1 MPVQDLTPQLRTRL
15 SRVERAVG
23 WFVMLATV
31 LLLAG
36 FGYYLYH
43 TAQRKGWFLIKLK
56 YHTFVESAAGLHLG
70 DPIMLMGFPA
80 GQITK
85 IEAMPPFS
93 TWGKVYVEFIV
104 YEPYYGY
111 LWTDSDVKVVATGF
125 LGSRALEL
133 TPGGTGTRT
142 NIVLHASYKVEKGAV
157 LGVWDNQASNYVTYL
172 PNSKGYSFDPAIES
186 PPVTERLE
194 ALANDARLAL
204 PGILDLT
211 NKVAAI
217 LTNVA
222 QATSRAN
229 AILAQTQPV
238 LTNVHVISALLTNG
252 PGALGEWA
260 IPTNINNQ
268 IQQTLLSANTTLG
281 TANVT
286 LATANTNLAVLGN
299 GLSMT
304 LENVANITSNLN
316 QQVQTNDQIL
326 SQISTA
332 IVNADNLVQGLKRH
346 WLLRSAFKTNLT
358 NAPPANLPDPGGRN
372 APPRY
377 PTPEAGPKTG
387 KRLP

>member
-56 YHTFVESAAGLHLG
+56 YHTFVESAAGLHVG
-70 DPIMLMGFPA
+70 DAVMLMGFEV
-80 GQITK
+80 GQIAK

-104 YEPYYGY
+104 REPYYGY
-111 LWTDSDVKVVATGF
+111 IWTDSDVKVVATGF
-125 LGSRALEL
+125 LGNRALEL
-133 TPGGTGTRT
+133 TPGGSGTRT
-142 NIVLHASYKVEKGAV
+142 NVVLHASYSVEKGKV
-157 LGVWDNQASNYVTYL
+157 LGVWDSQASNYVAY
-172 PNSKGYSFDPAIES
+172 PQNSKGYGFAPASEA

-194 ALANDARLAL
+194 ALANEARLAL

-211 NKVAAI
+211 NKVAAL
-217 LTNVA
+217 LTNVTQATLRADSLLA
-222 QATSRAN
+222 QA
-229 AILAQTQPV
+229 QPV
-238 LTNVHVISALLTNG
+238 LTNLHVISALLTNG

-260 IPTNINNQ
+260 IPTNINTRL
-268 IQQTLLSANTTLG
+268 QQTLLSANTTLG
-281 TANVT
+281 TANAT
-286 LATANTNLAVLGN
+286 LATADTNVARLGN
-299 GLSMT
+299 SLNMT
-304 LENVANITSNLN
+304 LENLANITSNLN

-332 IVNADNLVQGLKRH
+332 IVDADNLVQGLKRH
-346 WLLRSAFKTNLT
+346 WLLRSAFKTKST
-358 NAPPANLPDPGGRN
+358 NTSPAN

-377 PTPEAGPKTG
+377 PAPEAGPKVG
-387 KRLP
+387 KRLPP